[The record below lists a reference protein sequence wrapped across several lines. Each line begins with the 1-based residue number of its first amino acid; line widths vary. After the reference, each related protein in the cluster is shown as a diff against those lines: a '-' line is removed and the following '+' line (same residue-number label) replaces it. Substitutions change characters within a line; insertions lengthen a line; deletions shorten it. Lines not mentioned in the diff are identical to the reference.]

1 MSAPFNPKAKDW
13 VEGRKNWRED
23 LEALSLKKQPIV
35 WLHAASLGE
44 MEQGVPVLKA
54 LREKLSDHQFV
65 ISFFSPSGYKNF
77 KDRELAD
84 AIVYLPLDLPKNAH
98 DFVKILNPDLAIF
111 IKYEIWP
118 NFLQALKKQKV
129 KTLLAP
135 AVFRANQVYFKPY
148 GEFFRSALEAF
159 DSILVQDLDSL
170 KLINKIGLR
179 ADICGDSR
187 FDQALE
193 IKNSEYQVAGLNEWI
208 SNQLCL
214 ITGSSWP
221 KEEAL
226 LVELLKQKP
235 HLKLIIAPHEVESD
249 NIQRI
254 HDLFHVF
261 GVNRF
266 SESTWLSQ
274 NQVLIID
281 NIGQLKKLYRYSD
294 LVLVGGGFGVS
305 VHSTVEPSV
314 YEVPIAFG
322 PNHQKFVETKEM
334 LAQGLAF
341 EIQNSSDLN
350 AFIEKFESKT
360 SREAFK
366 AKMQEYLNSKAG
378 AAKKISENA
387 FKLLGYA

>member
-1 MSAPFNPKAKDW
+1 
-13 VEGRKNWRED
+13 
-23 LEALSLKKQPIV
+23 V

-65 ISFFSPSGYKNF
+65 ISFFSPSGYNNF

-84 AIVYLPLDLPKNAH
+84 AIVYLPLDLPKNAR
-98 DFVKILNPDLAIF
+98 DFVKILKPDLAIF

-118 NFLQALKKQKV
+118 NFLKALKKQKV

-135 AVFRANQVYFKPY
+135 AVFRANQIYFKPY
-148 GEFFRSALEAF
+148 GGFFRSALKAF

-193 IKNSEYQVAGLNEWI
+193 IKNSDYQVAGLNEWI

-249 NIQRI
+249 NIQRV
-254 HDLFHVF
+254 HDLFHDF

-266 SESTWLSQ
+266 SESTWKDQ

-281 NIGQLKKLYRYSD
+281 NIGQLKKLYRYGD

-314 YEVPIAFG
+314 YQVPIAFG
-322 PNHQKFVETKEM
+322 PNHKKFVETKEM
-334 LAQGLAF
+334 IAKGLAF
-341 EIQNSSDLN
+341 EINNSAELSS
-350 AFIEKFESKT
+350 FVEGFENKGE
-360 SREAFK
+360 REAFK
-366 AKMQEYLNSKAG
+366 PKMQQYLDTKVG
-378 AAKKISENA
+378 AAKKISEA
-387 FKLLGYA
+387 ALKHLAHA